1 MLSYYI
7 SFVERWE
14 GRHFH
19 EANLKTRPSWGHM
32 PVGGPHLFDN
42 LWWCVKEYGFGHML
56 LVTCLLS
63 TFFQELLGDF
73 SKARPESI
81 TEVIHVCD
89 SSRVGMCIKLQA
101 ATGLDRCRSTRL
113 NSGVQRSKFT
123 TFANYCL
130 AWLLKLLRQNEHIT
144 NFLYRPTFYRHVS
157 STL

>member
-19 EANLKTRPSWGHM
+19 EANLKTRPSWGHLS
-32 PVGGPHLFDN
+32 VGGPHLFDN
-42 LWWCVKEYGFGHML
+42 LWWCVKEYGFGHIV
-56 LVTCLLS
+56 LVHVCCPL
-63 TFFQELLGDF
+63 F
-73 SKARPESI
+73 SKKYCRKLFKSKAKSI

-89 SSRVGMCIKLQA
+89 SLGVGMRIKLQA

-144 NFLYRPTFYRHVS
+144 NFFYRPTFYRHVS